1 MSGMPSITTRWGW
14 RALLACGFA
23 ACLIAAHS
31 TLPARAGD
39 NNAENKNAENKNA
52 PSSDAQAGDDDNNA
66 DDWIDTKIVKGILN
80 GIGLKN
86 TVEPGINYHERSP
99 LVVPPTRD
107 LPAPQV
113 AAPQPN
119 SAWPKDKDMTP
130 RKVVTKKRE
139 SKPATEAEQE
149 DMRQLRPDE
158 LRGPKAA
165 KRTADAGPQSDPDGR
180 SQQLIAEPAR
190 FPGLQPQSDQVVRS
204 RTRRRRVQG
213 GAVARHPHRS
223 SSRPAHAVSEIHL
236 RDEKRPG
243 AGEKRSARHCG
254 RRGRGEIACR
264 SVTCSR
270 DRTPL

>member
-1 MSGMPSITTRWGW
+1 MPSITTRWGW

-52 PSSDAQAGDDDNNA
+52 PSSDAQAGDDDSNA

-180 SQQLIAEPAR
+180 SQQLMPNQLGFQGFNLNPTKWFDRGPDVVEFKEEPSRGTLTDPPAGLRTPSPKYTYGTKNALEPEKNGRHDIA
-190 FPGLQPQSDQVVRS
+190 V
-204 RTRRRRVQG
+204 
-213 GAVARHPHRS
+213 
-223 SSRPAHAVSEIHL
+223 
-236 RDEKRPG
+236 G
-243 AGEKRSARHCG
+243 AGVEK
-254 RRGRGEIACR
+254 
-264 SVTCSR
+264 
-270 DRTPL
+270 

>member
-23 ACLIAAHS
+23 ACLIAAQS
-31 TLPARAGD
+31 TLPARAAD
-39 NNAENKNAENKNA
+39 NNAENKNA

-107 LPAPQV
+107 LPAPQA

-119 SAWPKDKDMTP
+119 SAWPKDKDMMP
-130 RKVVTKKRE
+130 RKVVTKKRD

-149 DMRQLRPDE
+149 DMRQLRPEE

-180 SQQLIAEPAR
+180 SQQLMPNQLGFQGFNLNPTKWFDRGPDVVEFKEEPSRGTLTDPPAGLRTPSPKYTYGMKNALEPEKNGQHDIA
-190 FPGLQPQSDQVVRS
+190 V
-204 RTRRRRVQG
+204 
-213 GAVARHPHRS
+213 
-223 SSRPAHAVSEIHL
+223 
-236 RDEKRPG
+236 G
-243 AGEKRSARHCG
+243 AGVEK
-254 RRGRGEIACR
+254 
-264 SVTCSR
+264 
-270 DRTPL
+270 

>member
-1 MSGMPSITTRWGW
+1 VSGMPSITTRWGW

-165 KRTADAGPQSDPDGR
+165 KRTANAGPQSDPDGR
-180 SQQLIAEPAR
+180 SQQLMPNQLGFQGFNLNPTKWFDRGPDVVEFKEEPSRGTLTDPPAGLRTPSPKYTYGTKNALEPEKNGQHDIA
-190 FPGLQPQSDQVVRS
+190 V
-204 RTRRRRVQG
+204 
-213 GAVARHPHRS
+213 
-223 SSRPAHAVSEIHL
+223 
-236 RDEKRPG
+236 G
-243 AGEKRSARHCG
+243 AGVEK
-254 RRGRGEIACR
+254 
-264 SVTCSR
+264 
-270 DRTPL
+270 

>member
-1 MSGMPSITTRWGW
+1 MPSITTRWGW

-39 NNAENKNAENKNA
+39 NTAENKNAQNA
-52 PSSDAQAGDDDNNA
+52 DAQAGEDDGA

-119 SAWPKDKDMTP
+119 SAWPKDKDKMP
-130 RKVVTKKRE
+130 RKVVTRKRE

-149 DMRQLRPDE
+149 DMRQLRPEE

-180 SQQLIAEPAR
+180 SQQLMPNQLGFGGFNLNPTKWFDRGPDVVEFKEEPSRSTLTDPPA
-190 FPGLQPQSDQVVRS
+190 GL
-204 RTRRRRVQG
+204 
-213 GAVARHPHRS
+213 
-223 SSRPAHAVSEIHL
+223 
-236 RDEKRPG
+236 
-243 AGEKRSARHCG
+243 
-254 RRGRGEIACR
+254 
-264 SVTCSR
+264 
-270 DRTPL
+270 RTPSPKYTYGTKNNLEPEKNDKHDTAVGGDVEK